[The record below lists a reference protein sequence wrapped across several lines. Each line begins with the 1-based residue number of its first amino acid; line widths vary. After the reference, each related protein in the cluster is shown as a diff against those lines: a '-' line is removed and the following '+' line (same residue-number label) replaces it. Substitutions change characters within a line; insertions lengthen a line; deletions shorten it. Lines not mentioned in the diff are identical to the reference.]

1 MTFEILSGATPWFVA
16 FFALA
21 AVGVVLAVVGVVDVV
36 RERRTPVARPVD
48 RSRDQRGVRGRLA
61 RHH

>member
-1 MTFEILSGATPWFVA
+1 MTFEILSGATPWIVA

-21 AVGVVLAVVGVVDVV
+21 AIGVVLAVVGVVDVV
-36 RERRTPVARPVD
+36 REQRTPAARPVA

-61 RHH
+61 LHH